1 MLVDK
6 EDYLEAGVNIG
17 SRRHVKDMEEFIFRV
32 KKNNLAILDLEKTDS
47 RIAQAAE
54 LLSQYEPEDVLAVS
68 RKKNGHTP
76 VVTFAE
82 ATGARRIFGRFMPG
96 TLTNPNSEDFVEPE
110 VLLVTDPEDDWPALQ
125 EAVDANIVI
134 VAIADS
140 ANSLDYVD
148 YVIPANNKGRRS
160 LALLYYLLARET
172 LKGRGELEDDSAFD
186 YTIEDFEEEEPE
198 DEDEE

>member
-17 SRRHVKDMEEFIFRV
+17 SRRHVKDMDEFIFRV
-32 KKNNLAILDLEKTDS
+32 KKNNLSILDLEKTDE
-47 RIAQAAE
+47 RIKRAAE
-54 LLSQYEPEDVLAVS
+54 LLSQYEPDDILAVS

-76 VVTFAE
+76 VVTFSE

-96 TLTNPNSEDFVEPE
+96 TLTNPNSEDFIEPD
-110 VLLVTDPEDDWPALQ
+110 VLIVTDPEEDWPALQ

-134 VAIADS
+134 VAVADS

-172 LKGRGELEDDSAFD
+172 LKGRGELASDDGFD